1 MAYFEPAVI
10 TRAGVNMIAN
20 DIAGIGNIE
29 FVKMVSGAGEYTE
42 EEKAK
47 NALAERTGLKD
58 QRQEF
63 VFNAIEV
70 KSEKSVLLKSVISN
84 ETLEEGYRITEVGI
98 YAREKGTEGDGFLYS
113 LALAI
118 EADFL
123 PPFNGL
129 NPSEIVQEYYATV
142 SDAATVSIVSAPGA
156 FALFE
161 DMKELENILTNRIKE
176 LTDNIGNAEDT
187 YSNEVTYALGDYCIY
202 DKHLYKCIVPIEE
215 PEEWNTEHWKKV
227 TITEEL
233 LYLANKE
240 VEVVDPMTATEEGFA
255 ADAKLTGDALR
266 ELSVNLNKVRV
277 YVGSDGKIHFVN
289 SAGADSALP
298 FKRDFQVTVTTSS
311 KLYQA
316 NNLSLIWGTATTVGI
331 YTYKNGTG
339 TFKVTS
345 SQKADAY
352 PKSSDSS
359 STTSWHASAPTITFS
374 NFKFL

>member
-266 ELSVNLNKVRV
+266 ELSVNLNK
-277 YVGSDGKIHFVN
+277 KAN
-289 SAGADSALP
+289 ASALGTQCT
-298 FKRDFQVTVTTSS
+298 FRLSGTT
-311 KLYQA
+311 L
-316 NNLSLIWGTATTVGI
+316 
-331 YTYKNGTG
+331 
-339 TFKVTS
+339 
-345 SQKADAY
+345 
-352 PKSSDSS
+352 
-359 STTSWHASAPTITFS
+359 TITP
-374 NFKFL
+374 K

>member
-10 TRAGVNMIAN
+10 TRTGVNLIAN

-29 FVKMVSGAGEYTE
+29 FVKMVAGAGEYTE

-47 NALAERTGLKD
+47 NALAERTALKD

-84 ETLEEGYRITEVGI
+84 QTLEEGYRITEVGI

-118 EADFL
+118 EADYL

-156 FALFE
+156 FALYE
-161 DMKELENILTNRIKE
+161 DMKALENIVADKIKE
-176 LTDNIGNAEDT
+176 FTDNIGNAEDT
-187 YSNEVTYALGDYCIY
+187 YDNESTYAFGDYCIH
-202 DKHLYKCIVPIEE
+202 DKQLYKCIIPITE
-215 PEEWNTEHWKKV
+215 PEEWNGEHWKKV
-227 TITEEL
+227 TIAEEL

-240 VEVVDPMTATEEGFA
+240 VEVVDPTIATEVGFA

-266 ELSVNLNKVRV
+266 EVSANIASMEQTVNALSKGLVTSQKGTFTVSDV
-277 YVGSDGKIHFVN
+277 PAGGSAVTKTVSFSQAFSAIPTVLVSAYGN
-289 SAGADSALP
+289 SVASTAQASVIAGSIT
-298 FKRDFQVTVTTSS
+298 KGGFQVKIQNYWSSNQAVTVEWN
-311 KLYQA
+311 A
-316 NNLSLIWGTATTVGI
+316 TAP
-331 YTYKNGTG
+331 
-339 TFKVTS
+339 
-345 SQKADAY
+345 KA
-352 PKSSDSS
+352 
-359 STTSWHASAPTITFS
+359 I
-374 NFKFL
+374 

>member
-1 MAYFEPAVI
+1 MIRKRSKLKKYRKVYFLPEKDGRMKERSEMLMSELL
-10 TRAGVNMIAN
+10 TNFKD
-20 DIAGIGNIE
+20 DI
-29 FVKMVSGAGEYTE
+29 
-42 EEKAK
+42 
-47 NALAERTGLKD
+47 LAESMEGRRRYQMITNEDGTVSFVD
-58 QRQEF
+58 VTEYEQIGSEF
-63 VFNAIEV
+63 GQAEVNAIH
-70 KSEKSVLLKSVISN
+70 
-84 ETLEEGYRITEVGI
+84 
-98 YAREKGTEGDGFLYS
+98 REINRKFDSGD
-113 LALAI
+113 
-118 EADFL
+118 
-123 PPFNGL
+123 
-129 NPSEIVQEYYATV
+129 
-142 SDAATVSIVSAPGA
+142 
-156 FALFE
+156 
-161 DMKELENILTNRIKE
+161 
-176 LTDNIGNAEDT
+176 
-187 YSNEVTYALGDYCIY
+187 
-202 DKHLYKCIVPIEE
+202 
-215 PEEWNTEHWKKV
+215 
-227 TITEEL
+227 
-233 LYLANKE
+233 
-240 VEVVDPMTATEEGFA
+240 VVDPLAAEESGFA

-266 ELSVNLNKVRV
+266 EVSVNLNKVRV